1 MIKYAPKKV
10 FILDDEEYIEI
21 TYEELCS
28 RAEIDPSY
36 KDKLFLPLYGMLME
50 VSESTYLEF
59 YRLQRRQ
66 KYIDERSRENK
77 DIPYDSLTTD
87 EFNGEDILVD
97 DGESVEDQAVRNVT
111 AEEIRFRI
119 SLLKPADQELVQAM
133 FFEGLSERQYAEK
146 CGVNRNAI
154 HKRKV
159 RILEELKKLLEN

>member
-1 MIKYAPKKV
+1 MKKYAPKKV
-10 FILDDEEYIEI
+10 FILDNGKYIEI
-21 TYEELCS
+21 TYKELCH
-28 RAEIDPSY
+28 REETDPSY
-36 KDKLFLPLYGMLME
+36 KDKLFLPLYGMIME
-50 VSESTYLEF
+50 VTESTYIEF

-66 KYIDERSRENK
+66 KYIDERSRDNK
-77 DIPYDSLTTD
+77 DISYDSLTTD

-97 DGESVEDQAVRNVT
+97 DGDSVEDQAVRNVT
-111 AEEIRFRI
+111 AEEIRFII

>member
-1 MIKYAPKKV
+1 MKKYAPKKV
-10 FILDDEEYIEI
+10 FILDNGKYIEI
-21 TYEELCS
+21 TYAGLC
-28 RAEIDPSY
+28 RREEIDPSY

-50 VSESTYLEF
+50 VSKSTYIEF

-66 KYIDERSRENK
+66 KYIDERSRDNK
-77 DIPYDSLTTD
+77 DISYDSLTTD

-111 AEEIRFRI
+111 AEEIRFII

-133 FFEGLSERQYAEK
+133 FFGGLSERQYAEK